1 MGSSTSTPRSASV
14 IPLRDFLRARRA
26 RLSPEEAAVVSTG
39 VRRVPGLRREE
50 VAALVGVSVDYYV
63 RLEQGRVRP
72 SDSVLDAV
80 ARALRLDET
89 ERAHLRRLVH
99 PGTDRAA
106 QGRAENVRPE
116 VQELLDGL
124 GDLPALV
131 VNARLDILAWN
142 RLAAALICDFAV
154 LPPEHRNAVWLLFV
168 DPATRRLY
176 VDWPQVAGEAVAILR
191 VASAA
196 NADRATIELVD
207 NLSRTSSEFRAF
219 WARHEVHAKTHG
231 TKAFHHPVVGPLT
244 LRFETLGLSGEQHRM
259 ITYFPAGAESAATLR
274 LLAAWKDE
282 HPAHDNAHTAL
293 FA

>member
-1 MGSSTSTPRSASV
+1 M
-14 IPLRDFLRARRA
+14 
-26 RLSPEEAAVVSTG
+26 VSTG
-39 VRRVPGLRREE
+39 TRRVPGLRREE
-50 VAALVGVSVDYYV
+50 VAGLVGVSVDYYV

-99 PGTDRAA
+99 PGADTAA
-106 QGRAENVRPE
+106 QVCAENVRPE

-124 GDLPALV
+124 GGLPALV
-131 VNARLDILAWN
+131 MNARLDILAWN

-176 VDWPQVAGEAVAILR
+176 LDWPRVAGDAVAILR
-191 VASAA
+191 VASAT
-196 NADRATIELVD
+196 NADRATAELVD

-231 TKAFHHPVVGPLT
+231 IKAFRHPVVGPLT
-244 LRFETLGLSGEQHRM
+244 LRFETLGLPGDQQSL
-259 ITYFPAGAESAATLR
+259 ITYPPVDAESAATLR
-274 LLAAWKDE
+274 LLAAWE
-282 HPAHDNAHTAL
+282 EGHPAPERGASPAPADPRIQ
-293 FA
+293 F